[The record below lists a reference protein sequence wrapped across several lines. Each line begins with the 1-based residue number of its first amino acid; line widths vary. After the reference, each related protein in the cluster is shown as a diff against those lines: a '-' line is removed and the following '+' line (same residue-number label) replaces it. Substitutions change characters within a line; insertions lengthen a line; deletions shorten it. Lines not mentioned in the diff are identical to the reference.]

1 MKLPEKQIRL
11 VDRPELSET
20 FVDSLGLVTFDGAT
34 TRLELCVTRLDAIK
48 PPDPPTAKKYPVCRL
63 VITPECTVDLF
74 NQLNNIMSILQK
86 AGLVTRQEGKPPE
99 VIQRH

>member
-1 MKLPEKQIRL
+1 MKLPEKQIQHI
-11 VDRPELSET
+11 DRPDLAET
-20 FVDSLGLVTFDGAT
+20 FADSLGLVTFDGAT
-34 TRLELCVTRLDAIK
+34 TRLELSVTRLDALK
-48 PPDPPTAKKYPVCRL
+48 PPEPLTAKKYPVCRL
-63 VITPECTVDLF
+63 VITPECTVDLY